1 MKAETKTKISKGEL
15 INIADALTYLATKE
29 TPAWYEIGKNLR
41 SLKAFMNEVE
51 GTREDIR
58 NNCGKKDVNGN
69 LEVVESNGVEL
80 IVWKDKNSESK
91 QKEIWENFINED
103 APEIEFCKFS
113 IEKLSDCKLNGGLLS
128 NLLEIII
135 TD

>member
-15 INIADALTYLATKE
+15 INIADSLTYLATKE

-41 SLKAFMNEVE
+41 SIKAFMTEVE
-51 GTREDIR
+51 GVRKDIR
-58 NNCGKKDVNGN
+58 DNCGKKDVNGD
-69 LEVVESNGVEL
+69 LEVVKSDGLEL
-80 IVWKDKNSESK
+80 IVWKDKDSESK

-135 TD
+135 ID